1 MKHFKGNHGFTLAE
15 TITALALFTL
25 VIAGATALVMSSMSQ
40 TSQVQN
46 GVELQNKSEAVLT
59 NMWQS
64 YNTASENNKNIAE
77 IQISKPEDAPEGF
90 NVKTVIINGQ
100 QYDPKGSIGIDPSK
114 EQNVEIIT
122 SAENQEDVHLKTQW
136 KPVDDG
142 TRMCGVEPG
151 ALTK

>member
-1 MKHFKGNHGFTLAE
+1 MKRFKNNHGFTLAE

-64 YNTASENNKNIAE
+64 YNKASENNENVAE
-77 IQISKPEDAPEGF
+77 IKISKPEDA
-90 NVKTVIINGQ
+90 
-100 QYDPKGSIGIDPSK
+100 
-114 EQNVEIIT
+114 
-122 SAENQEDVHLKTQW
+122 
-136 KPVDDG
+136 
-142 TRMCGVEPG
+142 R
-151 ALTK
+151 